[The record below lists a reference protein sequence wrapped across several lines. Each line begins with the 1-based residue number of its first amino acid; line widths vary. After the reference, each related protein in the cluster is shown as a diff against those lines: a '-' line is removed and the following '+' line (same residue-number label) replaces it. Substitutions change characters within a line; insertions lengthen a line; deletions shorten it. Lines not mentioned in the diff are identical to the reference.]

1 MKAAKE
7 RKRITPNYIST
18 GKLLSVVLALTLT
31 ALVLIARLVYLQ
43 VVKHNYYSDEAQDM
57 QLKKVELKANRGKI
71 VDSRGVL
78 LATNSKSL
86 TIAVDPQI
94 VARNPAKRKKFIELL
109 SKITNTPESY
119 YLKKISDTSI
129 RYVILA
135 KNVPINYKED
145 INSLDFFGV
154 RVDEVLE
161 RIYLYDNLAAH
172 LIGFTNSDGFGISG
186 IEYQYDSLLRGT
198 PGYMFF
204 KRDLKRNFHAGAELP
219 SIKPTDGY
227 NVELTINS
235 DLQNIVEYELKK
247 GIENTQADAGSVI
260 VIDPNTGEILALASA
275 PSYNPNNLSERRPEL
290 VRNRAINDEYEPGST
305 FKMITAA
312 AALEEKLVYPD
323 QMFSGYGGVYQVQ
336 GSTIRDVHG
345 LGNITFRQAIEHSS
359 NIVFAQVAAKIPKKT
374 FYKYIRDFGFGLL
387 TDIELPG
394 EARGYIPKPENIT
407 ITLQRY
413 IGFGYGISTTPLQ
426 ILAAYCAA
434 ANGGILIKPYL
445 VKSIFDNDG
454 NFIFKAKPKKIRRV
468 ISKETSDLIKE
479 LFTGIVDRG
488 TGKAVKISNLKIAG
502 KTGTSQQLV
511 DGTYSKSKYNASFIG
526 FFPVENPQI
535 AMIVVLDNPKGN
547 YYGGT
552 TAAPIFR
559 NIALRIVNSSDILA
573 KASTTLNPIELKTQ
587 NK

>member
-1 MKAAKE
+1 MKLTKE
-7 RKRITPNYIST
+7 KPRFTPNYIST
-18 GKLLSVVLALTLT
+18 GKLLSVVLTLTL
-31 ALVLIARLVYLQ
+31 AAVLIIGRLIYLQ
-43 VVKHNYYSDEAQDM
+43 VIKHNFYSSEAQDM

-71 VDSRGVL
+71 FDSRGIL
-78 LATNSKSL
+78 LTTNSKSL

-94 VARNPAKRKKFIELL
+94 ISRNVEKKKKLIELL
-109 SKITNTPESY
+109 SKITNISTSY
-119 YLKKISDTSI
+119 YYKKIADTSN
-129 RYVILA
+129 RYIILA
-135 KNVPINYKED
+135 KDIPINYKED
-145 INSLDFFGV
+145 FNDLDFFGL
-154 RVDEVLE
+154 RVNEVLE

-172 LIGFTNSDGFGISG
+172 LIGFTNSDGVGISG
-186 IEYQYDSLLRGT
+186 IEFQYDSLLRGKS
-198 PGYMFF
+198 GYMFF

-219 SIKPTDGY
+219 SINPLDGY
-227 NVELTINS
+227 NIELTINS
-235 DLQNIVEYELKK
+235 DLQSIVEYELKK

-260 VIDPNTGEILALASA
+260 VIDPNTGEILALASS
-275 PSYNPNNLSERRPEL
+275 PTFNPNKSSERRPEL

-323 QMFSGYGGVYQVQ
+323 QIFSGYGGVYQVQ

-359 NIVFAQVAAKIPKKT
+359 NIVFSQVAAKIPKKT

-394 EARGYIPKPENIT
+394 EARGFIPKPENIT
-407 ITLQRY
+407 LTLQRY

-426 ILAAYCAA
+426 ILSAYCAA

-454 NFIFKAKPKKIRRV
+454 NYIYKAKPKKIRRV
-468 ISKETSDLIKE
+468 ISKETADLIKE

-488 TGKAVKISNLKIAG
+488 TGKAVKINNLKIAG

-559 NIALRIVNSSDILA
+559 NIALRIVNSSDVLA
-573 KASTTLNPIELKTQ
+573 KAATTLSPIEITKE
-587 NK
+587 KK